1 MIDSAASKK
10 PKAIDVGAQR
20 VGAIYAHA
28 FMGAAEAK
36 GVSDSAVAELASV
49 AESLE
54 ANPRFETILGSALV
68 PHEEKERI
76 LDRVYGGKLSPLVL
90 DFLKVLSHHGRLE
103 VTRAVSAQAQQ
114 LYDESRGRVR
124 VDVLTATPLD
134 DSESRALDASLRRI
148 LGGEPQVH
156 PEVDPSLIGGIVL
169 RVGDTVYDGS
179 VARQLH
185 QVCEQMINRSVHE
198 IQSRRDRFRHSGG
211 N

>member
-10 PKAIDVGAQR
+10 PKAINVGAQR

-36 GVSDSAVAELASV
+36 GATDGAVAELGSV
-49 AESLE
+49 AASLE
-54 ANPRFETILGSALV
+54 ANPRVESILGSALV
-68 PHEEKERI
+68 PHEEKVRI

-103 VTRAVSAQAQQ
+103 VTRAVYAKVQQ
-114 LYDESRGRVR
+114 LYDELRGRVR
-124 VDVLTATPLD
+124 DEVLTATPLD
-134 DSESRALDASLRRI
+134 DSVSRALEVSLRRI
-148 LGGEPQVH
+148 LGGEPVVH
-156 PEVDPSLIGGIVL
+156 PTVDPSVIGGVVL

-185 QVCEQMINRSVHE
+185 QVREQMINRSVHE